1 MCLRRSRGRNCSGAR
16 RLPHSDGLH
25 PSDLARSQPT
35 RRPRARSP
43 LSPLNSIT
51 SVPITRERHL
61 NRRMRN
67 VRFRPPCIAAH
78 YLHREGVVH
87 NHLIAGTRTPVSIA
101 PEYVRLRLTMARGFQ
116 HGRANRSGQASEQ
129 HTRRHGQGCG
139 VQDCTGGGDSEQHGG
154 SGMLAHRKFSI
165 NIRSELS
172 FTLRRW

>member
-1 MCLRRSRGRNCSGAR
+1 MCLRRSRGVIVLVLVAYRTLTAF
-16 RLPHSDGLH
+16 
-25 PSDLARSQPT
+25 T
-35 RRPRARSP
+35 RRTWREASRRADPRARSP

-129 HTRRHGQGCG
+129 HTRRHGQSCG

-172 FTLRRW
+172 FTFRRG